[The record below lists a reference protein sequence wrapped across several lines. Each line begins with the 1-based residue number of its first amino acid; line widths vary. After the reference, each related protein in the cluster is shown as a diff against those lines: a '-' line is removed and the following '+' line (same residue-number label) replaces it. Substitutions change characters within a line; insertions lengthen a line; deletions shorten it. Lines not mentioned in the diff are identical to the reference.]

1 MATNTDGELKIEM
14 GTTERS
20 GLPYRYRIPET
31 AGWIEFPA
39 ITVAAGATNTAIT
52 LPEDYSA
59 STAIRMFLLFIDP
72 NDSGDL
78 VIKVSG
84 SSNQS
89 RPLKPLQLITDKP
102 SSIHVTNSDASNA
115 ATLKMYGMINT
126 ATAL

>member
-1 MATNTDGELKIEM
+1 MASNSDGKLKIEM
-14 GTTERS
+14 STSERS
-20 GLPYRYRIPET
+20 GLPYVYDIPET

-84 SSNQS
+84 TGNQS

-102 SSIHVTNSDASNA
+102 SSIHVTNSDSTNS

-126 ATAL
+126 STSL